1 MSERLINLPGGVKRI
16 QSEVHLFMAEEAVLI
31 YLFFNTI
38 IKVMGGSD
46 LDESVML
53 SLSRGK
59 APMLCLSHVNH
70 LA

>member
-1 MSERLINLPGGVKRI
+1 
-16 QSEVHLFMAEEAVLI
+16 MAEEAVLI

-53 SLSRGK
+53 SLSREK
-59 APMLCLSHVNH
+59 APTPCLSHVNH